1 MAKYDVLSVRDLP
14 AYVYDRMRESS
25 DDPAPKKDFQSY
37 GKPPPINVEDLNLKA
52 ALEKTER
59 ELIKK
64 ALEQAGGNKT
74 KAGMLLGIP
83 RQTLKYKI
91 DKLKIDSNP
100 DKDSNDK
107 PLHWEFQDAD
117 RKLSQ

>member
-1 MAKYDVLSVRDLP
+1 
-14 AYVYDRMRESS
+14 
-25 DDPAPKKDFQSY
+25 
-37 GKPPPINVEDLNLKA
+37 
-52 ALEKTER
+52 
-59 ELIKK
+59 
-64 ALEQAGGNKT
+64 
-74 KAGMLLGIP
+74 MLLGIP

-117 RKLSQ
+117 RKTVAIKQHPTKNCRMLFIYSIIPFLQIPTIVDNSKEYNKDKLSTFGITIAINKLPG